1 MSLREYNK
9 KRNFNSTVEP
19 LGKINKSKAGR
30 FVIQFHRA
38 RKDHYDFRLEF
49 NGVLLS
55 WAVPKGLSD
64 NLKDKRLAV
73 KVEDHPVDYIEFE
86 GVIPKGNYGA
96 GTVEIYD
103 EGKYLPIKDMNKGL
117 KTGHIKVVL
126 DGKKVRGA
134 YSLIK
139 IEENNWL
146 IVKIDDGYAELLENK
161 QIKNQKL
168 PFEKCSVMLATLT
181 DEVPKGKEFISEI
194 KYDGYRIISF
204 VEKKK
209 VKLYSRNYID
219 YTERFKIISNDL
231 KKIENTSFILDGEVV
246 CFDNEGRSDF
256 GLLQSS
262 IKKKQNDFYYVV
274 FDILSLD
281 GEDLREL
288 SLIKRKQKLERLI
301 YGVSDRII
309 YSAHVDN
316 VKECLKFSKEK
327 NLEGIVV
334 KRKNSQYVGGRSKDW
349 LKIKNGRRQ
358 EFVIAGYSTSQKNDL
373 FSALLVGYYDN
384 KKLIYVGKVGTGFSD
399 DDKKHLFEKFKKLQ
413 IKTCPF
419 SGKVKENAVWLSPK
433 LVAEIKFSEFTK
445 EGALRQSSFIGLRED
460 KKAKEVVYEEIGKSD

>member
-9 KRNFNSTVEP
+9 KRNFNSTIEP
-19 LGKINKSKAGR
+19 LGKIDKTKEGR

-38 RKDHYDFRLEF
+38 RRDHYDFRLEF

-55 WAVPKGLSD
+55 WAVPKGLSG
-64 NLKDKRLAV
+64 NPKDKRLAV
-73 KVEDHPVDYIEFE
+73 MVEDHPVDYIGFE

-96 GTVEIYD
+96 GTVEIFD
-103 EGKYLPIKDMNKGL
+103 EGNYLPIKDMNKGL

-146 IVKIDDGYAELLENK
+146 IVKIDDGYAK
-161 QIKNQKL
+161 QVEKKQAKNQKL
-168 PFEKCSVMLATLT
+168 PFEKCSAMLATLT
-181 DEVPKGKEFISEI
+181 DKVPKGKEYVSEI
-194 KYDGYRIISF
+194 KYDGYRILSF
-204 VEKKK
+204 VENNKA
-209 VKLYSRNYID
+209 KLYSRNYTD
-219 YTERFKIISNDL
+219 YTERFKIISSEL
-231 KKIENTSFILDGEVV
+231 KKIENSSFVLDGEVV
-246 CFDNEGRSDF
+246 CFDSKGKSDF
-256 GLLQSS
+256 GLMQST
-262 IKKKQNDFYYVV
+262 IRKKKNDFYYVV
-274 FDILSLD
+274 FDILALD

-288 SLIKRKQKLERLI
+288 PLIKRKQKLERVL
-301 YGVSDRII
+301 YKVSDRII

-334 KRKNSQYVGGRSKDW
+334 KNKNSLYVGGRSKDW
-349 LKIKNGRRQ
+349 LKIKNGKRQ
-358 EFVIAGYSTSQKNDL
+358 EFVIAGYKTSQKNEL
-373 FSALLVGYYDN
+373 LSALLVGYYDN
-384 KKLIYVGKVGTGFSD
+384 DKLIYAGKVGTGFTES
-399 DDKKHLFEKFKKLQ
+399 DKKQLFDKFKKLQ

-419 SGKVKENAVWLSPK
+419 SEKIKENAVWLSPK

-445 EGALRQSSFIGLRED
+445 DGVLRQPSFIGLRED
-460 KKAKEVVYEEIGKSD
+460 KKAKEVVNEEKYD